1 MTNPSSAFSSG
12 SLSSG
17 EAAARMSPD
26 GGASDGHGSV
36 GSDGH
41 GSVGSDGHG
50 SVGSDGHGS
59 PGSHG
64 HGSPGSHGHGSPGSH
79 GHGSPGSHG
88 HGSPGSHG
96 HGSPGSHGH
105 GSPGILQSSPGSDGH
120 GSPGSHGHGSP
131 GILRGSPGILR
142 GSPRSP
148 LPGQGKLPPA
158 VRLDI
163 DTEFQAVRQQ
173 EKEDIKVLN
182 NQFVTLIEKVQS
194 LEQQN
199 KILTTRWNFLK
210 DQDNSHS
217 DSDIKAI
224 YEQYVSKMN
233 QEMKALNYEQENL
246 ESELTK
252 VLSTMD
258 TFRSKYE
265 DEIRLCSG
273 MEFTFMEL
281 KKDLDVSTLHRTE
294 LEVKLKGL
302 QELLELKK
310 TIYEQELEELLTEIK
325 DISVVLG
332 IDSCSRPDLG
342 RIVEDVRAQY
352 EALAL
357 RSWEEAEALT
367 RRKVPGPCSV
377 LGEAGKDRRD
387 WPGNSWISED
397 GRDGLALGMEE
408 GQGTIRD
415 QLWMVNPGFCYS
427 GLSTLE
433 EPSGDGKCPS
443 SSSKSRNVTGP
454 RSHSQRGW
462 ERAPDLSPGN
472 PGDARALLSLS
483 PQLTDSSSQSGSFGG
498 HLLDSRR
505 EIADLNIRIQ
515 KLRSCIVSQKSQC
528 LYLEEHIREAGEQG
542 EGTLR
547 DAKAK
552 VAGLEEALQR
562 SREHMA
568 QLVRE
573 YQELMNIKLA
583 LDVEIL
589 TYRKLVEGEEN
600 SMEQPIPTVI
610 SAVHSRPKPLSASTL
625 RNSRLFAQGSGHVE
639 PSRGGP
645 GRAQD
650 VPGTAATRTQP
661 KFSSGAA
668 GECS

>member
-1 MTNPSSAFSSG
+1 MTNPCAAFSSG
-12 SLSSG
+12 SLCSG
-17 EAAARMSPD
+17 ELAARMSRGRAAGSPSPERRSPD
-26 GGASDGHGSV
+26 GGASDGPGSV
-36 GSDGH
+36 ASDGC
-41 GSVGSDGHG
+41 
-50 SVGSDGHGS
+50 GS
-59 PGSHG
+59 PGG
-64 HGSPGSHGHGSPGSH
+64 
-79 GHGSPGSHG
+79 
-88 HGSPGSHG
+88 
-96 HGSPGSHGH
+96 
-105 GSPGILQSSPGSDGH
+105 
-120 GSPGSHGHGSP
+120 
-131 GILRGSPGILR
+131 LRC
-142 GSPRSP
+142 SP
-148 LPGQGKLPPA
+148 LSRDGRLPAP

-163 DTEFQAVRQQ
+163 DTAFQAVRQQ

-224 YEQYVSKMN
+224 YEQYMSKMN

-246 ESELTK
+246 ESELAK

-281 KKDLDVSTLHRTE
+281 KKDLDASTLHRTE

-367 RRKVPGPCSV
+367 RRK
-377 LGEAGKDRRD
+377 
-387 WPGNSWISED
+387 
-397 GRDGLALGMEE
+397 
-408 GQGTIRD
+408 
-415 QLWMVNPGFCYS
+415 
-427 GLSTLE
+427 
-433 EPSGDGKCPS
+433 
-443 SSSKSRNVTGP
+443 
-454 RSHSQRGW
+454 
-462 ERAPDLSPGN
+462 
-472 PGDARALLSLS
+472 
-483 PQLTDSSSQSGSFGG
+483 LTDSSSQAGSFGG

-562 SREHMA
+562 SREHVA
-568 QLVRE
+568 HLVRE

-589 TYRKLVEGEEN
+589 TYRKLMEGEES

-610 SAVHSRPKPLSASTL
+610 SAVHSRPKPRSAQQFQLLKLGYWFLFNCTGNSPSWVQRDLKAHPIPPLPGAGTPPTVPGCSKPQCPAWPWALPGIQGHSLGNPFQGLPTL
-625 RNSRLFAQGSGHVE
+625 TGNNSFPISHPSLPAGSHSLCPVPPSLLPSPSPALLEPLWALEEAPRCLQSLPFSRLCSLPAPRISLIHQFPRNSPNLRELGCTGGSGTVSCVH
-639 PSRGGP
+639 GGLWGIHRDLGHP
-645 GRAQD
+645 EQCPVSTEGSGT
-650 VPGTAATRTQP
+650 VPCVHG
-661 KFSSGAA
+661 GI
-668 GECS
+668 

>member
-1 MTNPSSAFSSG
+1 MPIPPPLPDPRKDPCPWESSYHHHHH
-12 SLSSG
+12 
-17 EAAARMSPD
+17 P
-26 GGASDGHGSV
+26 
-36 GSDGH
+36 
-41 GSVGSDGHG
+41 
-50 SVGSDGHGS
+50 
-59 PGSHG
+59 
-64 HGSPGSHGHGSPGSH
+64 
-79 GHGSPGSHG
+79 
-88 HGSPGSHG
+88 
-96 HGSPGSHGH
+96 
-105 GSPGILQSSPGSDGH
+105 ITITITSSP
-120 GSPGSHGHGSP
+120 SPYNHHPITIITITPSP
-131 GILRGSPGILR
+131 SP
-142 GSPRSP
+142 PSP
-148 LPGQGKLPPA
+148 LTAPELPLQPQLHPS
-158 VRLDI
+158 V
-163 DTEFQAVRQQ
+163 QMVKHQ
-173 EKEDIKVLN
+173 EKEQL
-182 NQFVTLIEKVQS
+182 QTLKNKFTSLIGTVQS

-224 YEQYVSKMN
+224 YEQYMSKMN
-233 QEMKALNYEQENL
+233 QEMRALNYEQETL
-246 ESELTK
+246 ESELEK

-367 RRKVPGPCSV
+367 RRK
-377 LGEAGKDRRD
+377 
-387 WPGNSWISED
+387 
-397 GRDGLALGMEE
+397 
-408 GQGTIRD
+408 
-415 QLWMVNPGFCYS
+415 
-427 GLSTLE
+427 
-433 EPSGDGKCPS
+433 
-443 SSSKSRNVTGP
+443 
-454 RSHSQRGW
+454 
-462 ERAPDLSPGN
+462 
-472 PGDARALLSLS
+472 
-483 PQLTDSSSQSGSFGG
+483 LTDSSSQPGSFGG

-505 EIADLNIRIQ
+505 EIADLNIQIQ

-562 SREHMA
+562 SREHVA

-589 TYRKLVEGEEN
+589 TYRKLMEGEEN

-610 SAVHSRPKPLSASTL
+610 SAVHSRPKPRKCCDPSPPGAGGMGGRAVTPHLLPAAAGTL
-625 RNSRLFAQGSGHVE
+625 RSSRMGGRAVIPHLLPAAAGTLRSSRMGGRAVIPHLLPAAAGTLRSSRMGGRAVTPHLLPAAAGTLRSSRLFARGSGQAE
-639 PSRGGP
+639 PSGGC

-650 VPGTAATRTQP
+650 VPGTAGT
-661 KFSSGAA
+661 
-668 GECS
+668 GERS

>member
-1 MTNPSSAFSSG
+1 GSSSHKPSALFP
-12 SLSSG
+12 G
-17 EAAARMSPD
+17 EGR
-26 GGASDGHGSV
+26 
-36 GSDGH
+36 
-41 GSVGSDGHG
+41 
-50 SVGSDGHGS
+50 
-59 PGSHG
+59 
-64 HGSPGSHGHGSPGSH
+64 
-79 GHGSPGSHG
+79 
-88 HGSPGSHG
+88 
-96 HGSPGSHGH
+96 
-105 GSPGILQSSPGSDGH
+105 
-120 GSPGSHGHGSP
+120 
-131 GILRGSPGILR
+131 
-142 GSPRSP
+142 
-148 LPGQGKLPPA
+148 LPPP

-246 ESELTK
+246 ESELAK

-258 TFRSKYE
+258 AFRSKYE

-357 RSWEEAEALT
+357 SSWEEAEALT
-367 RRKVPGPCSV
+367 RRK
-377 LGEAGKDRRD
+377 
-387 WPGNSWISED
+387 
-397 GRDGLALGMEE
+397 
-408 GQGTIRD
+408 
-415 QLWMVNPGFCYS
+415 
-427 GLSTLE
+427 
-433 EPSGDGKCPS
+433 
-443 SSSKSRNVTGP
+443 
-454 RSHSQRGW
+454 
-462 ERAPDLSPGN
+462 
-472 PGDARALLSLS
+472 
-483 PQLTDSSSQSGSFGG
+483 LTDSSSQSGSFGG

-515 KLRSCIVSQKSQC
+515 KLRSCIVSQKSQVTPSPTPQC

-568 QLVRE
+568 HLVRE

-600 SMEQPIPTVI
+600 
-610 SAVHSRPKPLSASTL
+610 
-625 RNSRLFAQGSGHVE
+625 
-639 PSRGGP
+639 
-645 GRAQD
+645 
-650 VPGTAATRTQP
+650 
-661 KFSSGAA
+661 
-668 GECS
+668 

>member
-12 SLSSG
+12 SLCSG
-17 EAAARMSPD
+17 ETAASMSPSPERRSPD
-26 GGASDGHGSV
+26 GGASDGQGSAGSEGCGSRGSV
-36 GSDGH
+36 RCSPFSPFAMDGRI
-41 GSVGSDGHG
+41 
-50 SVGSDGHGS
+50 
-59 PGSHG
+59 PG
-64 HGSPGSHGHGSPGSH
+64 P
-79 GHGSPGSHG
+79 
-88 HGSPGSHG
+88 
-96 HGSPGSHGH
+96 
-105 GSPGILQSSPGSDGH
+105 
-120 GSPGSHGHGSP
+120 
-131 GILRGSPGILR
+131 
-142 GSPRSP
+142 
-148 LPGQGKLPPA
+148 

-163 DTEFQAVRQQ
+163 DTDFQAVRQQ

-224 YEQYVSKMN
+224 YEQYMSKMN

-246 ESELTK
+246 ESELAK

-310 TIYEQELEELLTEIK
+310 TIYEQ

-332 IDSCSRPDLG
+332 IDSCCRPDLG

-367 RRKVPGPCSV
+367 RRK
-377 LGEAGKDRRD
+377 
-387 WPGNSWISED
+387 
-397 GRDGLALGMEE
+397 
-408 GQGTIRD
+408 
-415 QLWMVNPGFCYS
+415 
-427 GLSTLE
+427 
-433 EPSGDGKCPS
+433 
-443 SSSKSRNVTGP
+443 
-454 RSHSQRGW
+454 
-462 ERAPDLSPGN
+462 
-472 PGDARALLSLS
+472 
-483 PQLTDSSSQSGSFGG
+483 LTDSSAQPGSFGG

-505 EIADLNIRIQ
+505 EIADLNIQIQ
-515 KLRSCIVSQKSQC
+515 KLRSCIVSQKSQAPDSLSPLQC

-562 SREHMA
+562 SREHVA
-568 QLVRE
+568 HLVRE

-589 TYRKLVEGEEN
+589 TYRKLMEGEEN

-610 SAVHSRPKPLSASTL
+610 SAVHSRPRPLSASTL
-625 RNSRLFAQGSGHVE
+625 RNSRLFARGSE
-639 PSRGGP
+639 PGG
-645 GRAQD
+645 GTRRAQD
-650 VPGTAATRTQP
+650 VPGAAGPAGSGTQP
-661 KFSSGAA
+661 RPGAP
-668 GECS
+668 GQGP

>member
-1 MTNPSSAFSSG
+1 MSRGRAAGSPSS
-12 SLSSG
+12 
-17 EAAARMSPD
+17 ERRSPE
-26 GGASDGHGSV
+26 GVASDGRGSVASDGRGSVGSECRGSVASDGQGSV
-36 GSDGH
+36 GSDGR
-41 GSVGSDGHG
+41 GSVGSDGQG
-50 SVGSDGHGS
+50 SVGTLRCSPYSPFSGDGR
-59 PGSHG
+59 
-64 HGSPGSHGHGSPGSH
+64 
-79 GHGSPGSHG
+79 
-88 HGSPGSHG
+88 
-96 HGSPGSHGH
+96 
-105 GSPGILQSSPGSDGH
+105 I
-120 GSPGSHGHGSP
+120 
-131 GILRGSPGILR
+131 
-142 GSPRSP
+142 
-148 LPGQGKLPPA
+148 PA
-158 VRLDI
+158 PVRLDI
-163 DTEFQAVRQQ
+163 DTDFQAVRQQ

-224 YEQYVSKMN
+224 YEQYMSKMN
-233 QEMKALNYEQENL
+233 QEMKELNYEQENL
-246 ESELTK
+246 ESELAK

-281 KKDLDVSTLHRTE
+281 KKVRKGEFPTGLALASPAQSGKGLEAIQAQLVWDRTGSGGGQGGDESQFHRRDLDVSTLHRTE

-367 RRKVPGPCSV
+367 RRK
-377 LGEAGKDRRD
+377 
-387 WPGNSWISED
+387 
-397 GRDGLALGMEE
+397 
-408 GQGTIRD
+408 
-415 QLWMVNPGFCYS
+415 
-427 GLSTLE
+427 
-433 EPSGDGKCPS
+433 
-443 SSSKSRNVTGP
+443 
-454 RSHSQRGW
+454 
-462 ERAPDLSPGN
+462 
-472 PGDARALLSLS
+472 
-483 PQLTDSSSQSGSFGG
+483 LTDSSSQPGSFGG
-498 HLLDSRR
+498 HLLDGRR

-568 QLVRE
+568 HLVRE

-589 TYRKLVEGEEN
+589 TYRKLMEGEEN
-600 SMEQPIPTVI
+600 
-610 SAVHSRPKPLSASTL
+610 R
-625 RNSRLFAQGSGHVE
+625 
-639 PSRGGP
+639 
-645 GRAQD
+645 
-650 VPGTAATRTQP
+650 
-661 KFSSGAA
+661 
-668 GECS
+668 

>member
-1 MTNPSSAFSSG
+1 MSRGRAAGSPSP
-12 SLSSG
+12 
-17 EAAARMSPD
+17 ERRSPD
-26 GGASDGHGSV
+26 GGT
-36 GSDGH
+36 
-41 GSVGSDGHG
+41 
-50 SVGSDGHGS
+50 SDGHGS
-59 PGSHG
+59 PGSDG
-64 HGSPGSHGHGSPGSH
+64 HSWCSPGSGSPGSLRCSPF
-79 GHGSPGSHG
+79 PGEG
-88 HGSPGSHG
+88 
-96 HGSPGSHGH
+96 
-105 GSPGILQSSPGSDGH
+105 
-120 GSPGSHGHGSP
+120 
-131 GILRGSPGILR
+131 R
-142 GSPRSP
+142 
-148 LPGQGKLPPA
+148 LPPP

-246 ESELTK
+246 ESELAK

-258 TFRSKYE
+258 AFRSKYE

-367 RRKVPGPCSV
+367 RRK
-377 LGEAGKDRRD
+377 
-387 WPGNSWISED
+387 
-397 GRDGLALGMEE
+397 
-408 GQGTIRD
+408 
-415 QLWMVNPGFCYS
+415 
-427 GLSTLE
+427 
-433 EPSGDGKCPS
+433 
-443 SSSKSRNVTGP
+443 
-454 RSHSQRGW
+454 
-462 ERAPDLSPGN
+462 
-472 PGDARALLSLS
+472 
-483 PQLTDSSSQSGSFGG
+483 LTDSSSQPGSFGG

-515 KLRSCIVSQKSQC
+515 KLRSCIVSQKSQVTPFPTLQC

-568 QLVRE
+568 HLVRE

-600 SMEQPIPTVI
+600 
-610 SAVHSRPKPLSASTL
+610 
-625 RNSRLFAQGSGHVE
+625 
-639 PSRGGP
+639 
-645 GRAQD
+645 
-650 VPGTAATRTQP
+650 
-661 KFSSGAA
+661 
-668 GECS
+668 

>member
-1 MTNPSSAFSSG
+1 MNIAEQVLGIHYQPTSPGAGHCTGPAPRLSLLGGGSSHKPSTLLCLPGPAMTNPCAAFSSG
-12 SLSSG
+12 SLCSG
-17 EAAARMSPD
+17 ELSARMSRGRAAGSPSPERRSPD
-26 GGASDGHGSV
+26 GGASDGPGSV
-36 GSDGH
+36 ASDGC
-41 GSVGSDGHG
+41 GSLGG
-50 SVGSDGHGS
+50 
-59 PGSHG
+59 
-64 HGSPGSHGHGSPGSH
+64 
-79 GHGSPGSHG
+79 
-88 HGSPGSHG
+88 
-96 HGSPGSHGH
+96 
-105 GSPGILQSSPGSDGH
+105 
-120 GSPGSHGHGSP
+120 
-131 GILRGSPGILR
+131 LRC
-142 GSPRSP
+142 SPRSRDGR
-148 LPGQGKLPPA
+148 LPGP

-163 DTEFQAVRQQ
+163 DTAFQAVRQQ

-224 YEQYVSKMN
+224 YEQYMSKMN
-233 QEMKALNYEQENL
+233 QEMKALNFEQENL
-246 ESELTK
+246 ESELAK

-281 KKDLDVSTLHRTE
+281 KKDLDASTLHRTE

-332 IDSCSRPDLG
+332 IDSCSQPDLG

-367 RRKVPGPCSV
+367 RRK
-377 LGEAGKDRRD
+377 
-387 WPGNSWISED
+387 
-397 GRDGLALGMEE
+397 
-408 GQGTIRD
+408 
-415 QLWMVNPGFCYS
+415 
-427 GLSTLE
+427 
-433 EPSGDGKCPS
+433 
-443 SSSKSRNVTGP
+443 
-454 RSHSQRGW
+454 
-462 ERAPDLSPGN
+462 
-472 PGDARALLSLS
+472 
-483 PQLTDSSSQSGSFGG
+483 LTDSSSQAGSFGG

-562 SREHMA
+562 SREHVA
-568 QLVRE
+568 HLVRE

-589 TYRKLVEGEEN
+589 TYRKLMEGEES

-610 SAVHSRPKPLSASTL
+610 SAVHSRPKPLSASAL
-625 RNSRLFAQGSGHVE
+625 RHSRLFARGSGDAE
-639 PSRGGP
+639 PSSGSR
-645 GRAQD
+645 
-650 VPGTAATRTQP
+650 P
-661 KFSSGAA
+661 KLSSGAP
-668 GECS
+668 GGCS